1 MPVLTSQPCT
11 SEALLERAATGWE
24 AGNCFSWRLLRLL
37 QFNYQPAEPGSHL
50 LKPEIGSVQANWP
63 SYGSVLS
70 VKFLVVPSLSHVRFF
85 ATLQQA
91 RLPWSSLSSG
101 ACSNS
106 CPMSRY
112 FRDEESIEF
121 SMVSAKVLHTF
132 PGMRGTDQANVYL
145 CTTHVSKI

>member
-37 QFNYQPAEPGSHL
+37 QFNYQPAEPGSYL

-70 VKFLVVPSLSHVRFF
+70 VKFLVVRRSVTSDSLR
-85 ATLQQA
+85 
-91 RLPWSSLSSG
+91 P
-101 ACSNS
+101 CSK
-106 CPMSRY
+106 PG
-112 FRDEESIEF
+112 
-121 SMVSAKVLHTF
+121 F
-132 PGMRGTDQANVYL
+132 PVPHYHPELVQ
-145 CTTHVSKI
+145 THVQ